1 MGRGMPPPPP
11 KKKNKTFIMELL
23 IKDVPIQTYES
34 TEDFVRYIFPVIKV
48 FGGIFNF
55 KITRTRNRHSYV
67 IIEDCVCFIDL
78 L

>member
-1 MGRGMPPPPP
+1 MGSHPIYDEP
-11 KKKNKTFIMELL
+11 IMELL
-23 IKDVPIQTYES
+23 MKDVSIQTCES

-55 KITRTRNRHSYV
+55 KITRTRNRDSYV
-67 IIEDCVCFIDL
+67 MVCFIAL